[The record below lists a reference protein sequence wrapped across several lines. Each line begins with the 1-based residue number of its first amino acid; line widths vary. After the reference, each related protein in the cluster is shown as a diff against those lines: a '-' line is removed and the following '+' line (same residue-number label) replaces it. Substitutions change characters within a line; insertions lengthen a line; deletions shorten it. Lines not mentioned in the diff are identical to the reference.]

1 MIESEVVITPST
13 RKRTPLDP
21 KYVKPIDEYFSDG
34 LSTPA
39 FATAADQYR
48 LTNVLKDFYLVTG
61 VQPYLWVE
69 DNLGDNT
76 SPGYSEVES
85 AMYEKY
91 ADLFED
97 EGHLLVLYYV
107 YPDGTYNS
115 WYMWGNDAHEYVM
128 DDEACEIL
136 LDYIDMYYTICYEND
151 GADYTEM
158 FCRAFS
164 DAGSRIMGV
173 ISDSTGEQAQ
183 NGSQTAKPDKRCA
196 LSTGGLLIVLVIV
209 LFVAGI
215 TIFFIVRGSRKDN
228 SDYEGMSEDD
238 IRKEKY
244 RRKYGGKK

>member
-97 EGHLLVLYYV
+97 G
-107 YPDGTYNS
+107 
-115 WYMWGNDAHEYVM
+115 
-128 DDEACEIL
+128 
-136 LDYIDMYYTICYEND
+136 
-151 GADYTEM
+151 
-158 FCRAFS
+158 
-164 DAGSRIMGV
+164 
-173 ISDSTGEQAQ
+173 
-183 NGSQTAKPDKRCA
+183 
-196 LSTGGLLIVLVIV
+196 
-209 LFVAGI
+209 
-215 TIFFIVRGSRKDN
+215 
-228 SDYEGMSEDD
+228 
-238 IRKEKY
+238 
-244 RRKYGGKK
+244 